1 MSPEMTGNLEMPSS
15 SGEASKEPGK
25 IRFERFPRLPFEIR
39 QMVWKYICFDI
50 RNVDLWARDGVQGSN
65 PLRTRSPILNQF
77 RRQFEP
83 VKAPVYRSSC
93 LPPALLHTS
102 QEARKEGLRWYSL
115 LPGTPAYPRS
125 EVPAVSPRFYIN
137 WASDRLCLMHPYLIH
152 YPHHDH
158 PHNSLLQLFST
169 KKLHRL
175 AQCREGLYHY
185 NNPFAVLPDLQDHVV
200 FRFRRAPQ
208 TMAARYYA
216 PNAPCECA
224 SFEAEEERISLSA
237 SSKVKTLQ
245 DALNMT
251 FWEPPERRLSG
262 LAGGKR
268 HVMEKLDYT
277 YPLSKPNYMIM
288 LERYFTLE
296 EHWGVY
302 H

>member
-1 MSPEMTGNLEMPSS
+1 
-15 SGEASKEPGK
+15 
-25 IRFERFPRLPFEIR
+25 
-39 QMVWKYICFDI
+39 
-50 RNVDLWARDGVQGSN
+50 
-65 PLRTRSPILNQF
+65 
-77 RRQFEP
+77 
-83 VKAPVYRSSC
+83 
-93 LPPALLHTS
+93 
-102 QEARKEGLRWYSL
+102 
-115 LPGTPAYPRS
+115 
-125 EVPAVSPRFYIN
+125 
-137 WASDRLCLMHPYLIH
+137 
-152 YPHHDH
+152 
-158 PHNSLLQLFST
+158 
-169 KKLHRL
+169 
-175 AQCREGLYHY
+175 
-185 NNPFAVLPDLQDHVV
+185 
-200 FRFRRAPQ
+200 
-208 TMAARYYA
+208 MAARYYA